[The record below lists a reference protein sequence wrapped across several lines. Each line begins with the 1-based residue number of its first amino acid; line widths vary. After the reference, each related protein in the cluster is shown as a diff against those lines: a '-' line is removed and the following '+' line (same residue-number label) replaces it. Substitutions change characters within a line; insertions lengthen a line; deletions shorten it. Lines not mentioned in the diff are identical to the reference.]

1 MQADELSNELWR
13 ERGIL
18 ENLLYKFTTQR
29 LLVTN
34 GESRWLGRCTSEI
47 EALKNQLSTTQLTVD
62 VLSSSLAQ
70 LWGMTTEGSPTLRE
84 LVAAAPAE
92 GPWAGILQDHHAA
105 IVSLAEEIRTVSEEN
120 ARFLKAANI
129 SLQEAGQQTG
139 PAVTYTA
146 AGSAAPTSGAAIIDR
161 QG

>member
-1 MQADELSNELWR
+1 MEAEELSNELWR

-47 EALKNQLSTTQLTVD
+47 EALKNQLSTTQLAVD
-62 VLSSSLAQ
+62 MLSSAVASRWGLA
-70 LWGMTTEGSPTLRE
+70 TESSPTLRE
-84 LVAAAPAE
+84 LIAAAPQD
-92 GPWAGILQDHHAA
+92 GPWSGILQDHHAA
-105 IVSLAEEIRTVSEEN
+105 ILELADEIRTVSDEN
-120 ARFLKAANI
+120 ARFLRAANI
-129 SLQEAGQQTG
+129 SLQEAGQNTG
-139 PAVTYTA
+139 TPITYTA
-146 AGSAAPTSGAAIIDR
+146 TGTAAQTASAALVDR

>member
-1 MQADELSNELWR
+1 MEAEELSNELWR

-47 EALKNQLSTTQLTVD
+47 EALKNQLSTAQLTVD
-62 VLSSSLAQ
+62 MISSAVGAG
-70 LWGMTTEGSPTLRE
+70 WGLFSESSPTLRE
-84 LVAAAPAE
+84 LVDAAPQD

-105 IVSLAEEIRTVSEEN
+105 ILKLADEIRTVSDEN
-120 ARFLKAANI
+120 SRFLRAANI
-129 SLQEAGQQTG
+129 SVQEAGQG
-139 PAVTYTA
+139 AGSAVTYTA
-146 AGSAAPTSGAAIIDR
+146 TGTAYQTAGAALVDR

>member
-1 MQADELSNELWR
+1 MEADELSNELWR
-13 ERGIL
+13 ERGVL

-34 GESRWLGRCTSEI
+34 GESRWLGRCTAEI

-62 VLSSSLAQ
+62 VLSSSVAKR
-70 LWGMTTEGSPTLRE
+70 WGLHTESSPTLHE
-84 LVAAAPAE
+84 LMAAAPE
-92 GPWAGILQDHHAA
+92 DGPWAGILKDHHAA
-105 IVSLAEEIRTVSEEN
+105 ILSLADEIRTVSEEN
-120 ARFLKAANI
+120 SRFLKAANI
-129 SLQEAGQQTG
+129 SLQEAGQKTG

-146 AGSAAPTSGAAIIDR
+146 AGAAAHTSGAAIIDR

>member
-1 MQADELSNELWR
+1 MEAEELSNELWR

-34 GESRWLGRCTSEI
+34 GESRWLGRCTAEI

-62 VLSSSLAQ
+62 MMSSAVAIRWGLAIE
-70 LWGMTTEGSPTLRE
+70 TSPTLRE
-84 LVAAAPAE
+84 LVAAAPQD

-105 IVSLAEEIRTVSEEN
+105 ILKLADEIRTLSDEN
-120 ARFLKAANI
+120 ARFLRAANI
-129 SLQEAGQQTG
+129 SLQEAGQNTG
-139 PAVTYTA
+139 SPVTYTA
-146 AGSAAPTSGAAIIDR
+146 SGAAAQTAGAALVDR